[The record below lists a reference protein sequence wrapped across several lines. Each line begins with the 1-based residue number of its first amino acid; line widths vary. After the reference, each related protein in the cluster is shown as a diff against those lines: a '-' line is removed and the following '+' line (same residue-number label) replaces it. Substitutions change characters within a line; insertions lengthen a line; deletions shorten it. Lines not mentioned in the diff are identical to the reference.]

1 MTVMEE
7 ACCTTKKSMKL
18 TCHKGKPSVLTEV
31 EEKLLPWINAMRASG
46 VVVTT
51 RLAARRAVK
60 YKPSLRR
67 MKRYTLFAVVRRF
80 LVSHNA
86 AQRAPTH
93 VSQEDPRLKHQVATS
108 YMLTTR
114 ALLTQTHRNKAFIIN
129 MDQTPYNPRDVPSK
143 TWDQRGAKTVTA
155 KQMKV
160 GVGHVSVLLTVC
172 ADGTKL
178 PPLIVF
184 KAKAGGRVE
193 AEFTKPDFPKD
204 GIYCAVQDNAWCDE
218 RIMLMWVDKVLKPYI
233 ATCPH
238 GVIPYLLLDKYK
250 CHSTA
255 AVAHEIEQL
264 GVEWDIL
271 PGGCTGLIQPI
282 DVGIGKPFK
291 NRLRSKWEDWMV
303 ENFDIDDSTGE
314 IAETERIKPNSC
326 RKLVA

>member
-1 MTVMEE
+1 
-7 ACCTTKKSMKL
+7 
-18 TCHKGKPSVLTEV
+18 
-31 EEKLLPWINAMRASG
+31 
-46 VVVTT
+46 
-51 RLAARRAVK
+51 
-60 YKPSLRR
+60 
-67 MKRYTLFAVVRRF
+67 
-80 LVSHNA
+80 
-86 AQRAPTH
+86 
-93 VSQEDPRLKHQVATS
+93 
-108 YMLTTR
+108 
-114 ALLTQTHRNKAFIIN
+114 

-255 AVAHEIEQL
+255 AVVREIEQL

-291 NRLRSKWEDWMV
+291 NRLCSKWEDWVV

-314 IAETERIKPNSC
+314 ITETERIKPNSC
-326 RKLVA
+326 RKLVAQWALESWNCISKEHVYNSWRHGTFSYFPGEPTVQCVFNEDPEECIDDDDDDTNSNDTDTEDSDGEQV